1 MSRPLA
7 RLRARI
13 RRLSGLPLLIALAL
27 AGAGGVLAHA
37 PYFIQP
43 ALAAALVML
52 VLALDGA
59 RRSRRP
65 LVSGFARAWAFAF
78 GMFLAGA
85 WWVANAFANNPNPA
99 YHWMGPIAAL
109 LLAAG
114 LALLWG
120 MAGAGYARLSRPG
133 VHRIA
138 VFAVV
143 IFAIEMT
150 RTYALSGF
158 PWNLPGHVWPAGGA
172 VSQVASLIGAS
183 GLSFLTLYA
192 FASPAALIARASLA
206 ARLIPVLA
214 GAALLAAAGA
224 FGAVRLADASAGP
237 LEGGRLRVVQA
248 EVPPLEKTYENRR
261 AILRQYLEMSLEPG
275 LEGVDAVVWPEVAI
289 PAYLQSE
296 PDLIEAMSAA
306 FDGGPLL
313 ITGAARFERGP
324 DETAY
329 YNSLFVID
337 FAGGQAA
344 SLGVYDK
351 TRLVPFGEGN
361 PVRALT
367 ERFGF
372 TALARNF
379 FTPGSGAATLAP
391 GAMPA
396 FAPLICYEVIF
407 PRFVP
412 RGEMR
417 PAFLLNVSNDSWYG
431 DSAGPRQHLNQARYR
446 SIEEGL
452 SMARAASGGSSG
464 LIDPWGRGVA
474 LLPLGAEETLDIQV
488 LEGLDETLYG
498 KHGDTPW
505 VSAGFILLFAVHLVV
520 AFVNRRAIHV

>member
-7 RLRARI
+7 RARARL
-13 RRLSGLPLLIALAL
+13 RRLSGVPLLIALAL

-43 ALAAALVML
+43 ALAAALVVL

-59 RRSRRP
+59 RRTRRP
-65 LVSGFARAWAFAF
+65 LVSGFVRAWAFAF

-99 YHWMGPIAAL
+99 YHWMGPVAAL

-120 MAGAGYARLSRPG
+120 LAGAVYARLSRPG

-138 VFAVV
+138 VFALVV
-143 IFAIEMT
+143 FAAEMT

-158 PWNLPGHVWPAGGA
+158 PWNLPGHVWPAGGP
-172 VSQVASLIGAS
+172 VSQAASLIGAS

-192 FASPAALIARASLA
+192 FASPAALISRASLA

-214 GAALLAAAGA
+214 GASLLAAAGA
-224 FGAVRLADASAGP
+224 FGALRLADAAPEP
-237 LEGGRLRVVQA
+237 LEDARLRVVQA
-248 EVPPLEKTYENRR
+248 EIPPLEKTYENRR
-261 AILRQYLEMSLEPG
+261 AILRRYLEMSVAPG
-275 LEGVDAVVWPEVAI
+275 LEDVDALVWPEVAI

-296 PDLIEAMSAA
+296 PELVEAMGAA

-313 ITGAARFERGP
+313 VTGAARFERGP
-324 DETAY
+324 EATAY

-337 FAGGQAA
+337 FDGGQAA

-379 FTPGSGAATLAP
+379 FTPGGGATTLDP
-391 GAMPA
+391 ERLPA

-412 RGEMR
+412 RGEAR

-446 SIEEGL
+446 AIEEGL

-474 LLPLGAEETLDIQV
+474 LLPLGVEETLDIQI
-488 LEGLDETLYG
+488 LEGIDETLYG
-498 KHGDTPW
+498 KHGDAPW
-505 VSAGFILLFAVHLVV
+505 AGIAFILLLTVHLVV
-520 AFVNRRAIHV
+520 AFVNRRAMHV